1 MEGGGGVGE
10 TWELRMLWDSRC
22 TLLAL
27 ATLHVVMLPTDLPFL
42 SLFLSPFD
50 LHLYFSL
57 PCCLD
62 PRNPVRYR

>member
-1 MEGGGGVGE
+1 MEGGGGLGE

-42 SLFLSPFD
+42 SLFLS
-50 LHLYFSL
+50 LSL
-57 PCCLD
+57 
-62 PRNPVRYR
+62 